1 MTGSNRGTMPRLG
14 RDAARKR
21 IYSPASTTHA
31 TWARAVTT
39 GVPVSE
45 GPRGAQTGRAGAGAR
60 ARRRRPRPSLATR
73 HGVSR
78 MTARNAVL
86 VLRQEGLLYVVR
98 GRGVYVARR
107 KLDLHGTPAPLG
119 FTEMARQHGLDAV
132 VAAAALRP
140 RHGRLRAGRPP
151 RHGRRAIRCSSWSG
165 CASPTAAPM
174 CHELTAVPVAV
185 CPTLFR
191 RNLAADS
198 LYRILVEDHGHAL
211 TRLLGGGRGRARPG
225 GRWRGCS
232 GSPPADPVLIAR
244 RVVYG
249 RHGQAG
255 GVDARHLSR
264 RPLSRDVSHRAR
276 RRRPRDEAEVD
287 EQRP

>member
-1 MTGSNRGTMPRLG
+1 MQRERERSRPAFPYLRVLEALRQDVLALPPGSTAPSESEL
-14 RDAARKR
+14 AA
-21 IYSPASTTHA
+21 
-31 TWARAVTT
+31 
-39 GVPVSE
+39 
-45 GPRGAQTGRAGAGAR
+45 
-60 ARRRRPRPSLATR
+60 R

-107 KLDLHGTPAPLG
+107 KLDLHATPTPLG
-119 FTEMARQHGLDAV
+119 FTAMARQLGLTPSSRLLRFDRGTADTALAGRLGLDSGAPV
-132 VAAAALRP
+132 FFIE
-140 RHGRLRAGRPP
+140 RLRFAD
-151 RHGRRAIRCSSWSG
+151 
-165 CASPTAAPM
+165 AAPM

-211 TRLLGGGRGRARPG
+211 SGYSEEVEAGAAGRTMARLFRITA
-225 GRWRGCS
+225 
-232 GSPPADPVLIAR
+232 ADPVLIAR

-249 RHGQAG
+249 RQGKPVEWTLGTYRADRYRATYRSDTAPAAADPG
-255 GVDARHLSR
+255 GAT
-264 RPLSRDVSHRAR
+264 
-276 RRRPRDEAEVD
+276 PR
-287 EQRP
+287 